1 MDSAVNL
8 SSLPIKAILKKYDI
22 QLKKSLGQNF
32 LTDNHA
38 LQAIVNA
45 AGITSQDTVLEIGP
59 GIGSLTRHIAA
70 AAKRVVAVELDATL
84 IPALQDV
91 LSTFSN
97 VELIHGDILKVELPA
112 SLQESPYL
120 IVANI
125 PYYITSAV
133 IRRSLENA
141 AKPKKMILTIQ
152 KEVARRICQKPG
164 DMSLLALSVQV
175 YGQPKVQFDIPAGA
189 FYPAPTVDSSVLS
202 IDLYDQPLIPP
213 AELDKFFQ
221 WIKAGFSQKRKKL
234 RNSLSAGLNLPT
246 TAIEEIFTRADL
258 DPQRRAET
266 LSIEEWKALIKA

>member
-38 LQAIVNA
+38 LQAIVHV
-45 AGITSQDTVLEIGP
+45 AGITSEDIVLEIGP

-70 AAKRVVAVELDATL
+70 AAKKVVAVELDASL
-84 IPALQDV
+84 MPALRDV
-91 LSTFSN
+91 LSPFSN
-97 VELIHGDILKVELPA
+97 VELIHGDILKVDLPA

-133 IRRSLENA
+133 IRRSLENT

-213 AELDKFFQ
+213 VDLDKFFQ

-246 TAIEEIFTRADL
+246 TAIEEVFTRADL

-266 LSIEEWKALIKA
+266 LSIEEWKNLIQA

>member
-8 SSLPIKAILKKYDI
+8 SSLPIKSILKKYDI

-38 LQAIVNA
+38 LQAIVQA
-45 AGITSQDTVLEIGP
+45 AGITAEDSVLEIGP

-70 AAKRVVAVELDATL
+70 AAKKVVAVELDASL
-84 IPALQDV
+84 MPALRDV
-91 LSTFSN
+91 LSPFSN
-97 VELIHGDILKVELPA
+97 VELIHGDILKVDLPA
-112 SLQESPYL
+112 SLQKSPYL

-133 IRRSLENA
+133 IRRSLENKS
-141 AKPKKMILTIQ
+141 KPKKIILTIQ

-175 YGQPKVQFDIPAGA
+175 YGQPKVQFDIAAGA

-202 IDLYDQPLIPP
+202 IDLYDQPLIPQ

-246 TAIEEIFTRADL
+246 AAIEEVFMRAGL

-266 LSIEEWKALIKA
+266 LSIEEWKNLIQA

>member
-1 MDSAVNL
+1 MDSTVNL
-8 SSLPIKAILKKYDI
+8 SSLPIKSILKKYDI

-32 LTDNHA
+32 LTDNHT
-38 LQAIVNA
+38 LQAIVKA
-45 AGITSQDTVLEIGP
+45 SGVTSEDTVLEIGP
-59 GIGSLTRHIAA
+59 GIGSLTRHLAA
-70 AAKRVVAVELDATL
+70 ASKKVIAVELDATL
-84 IPALQDV
+84 IPALRDV
-91 LSTFSN
+91 LTPFSN

-133 IRRSLENA
+133 IRRSLENS

-164 DMSLLALSVQV
+164 DLSLLALSVQV
-175 YGQPKVQFDIPAGA
+175 YGAPKVLFDIAAGA
-189 FYPAPTVDSSVLS
+189 FYPAPNVDSSVLS
-202 IDLYDQPLIPP
+202 IDLYDQPMIPQ
-213 AELDKFFQ
+213 ADLDKFFH

-234 RNSLSAGLNLPT
+234 RNSLSAGLNVS
-246 TAIEEIFTRADL
+246 TAEIEEIFSRADL

-266 LSIEEWKALIKA
+266 LSIEEWKNLIQA